1 MDLATR
7 VVAAERQY
15 ADIQAEC
22 ERLQQELDKERDR
35 SKESGKEENELI
47 SQLTAELDRC
57 RSVINEEKK
66 HYEELKSAV
75 DKERREKDE
84 ALLRNAQVS
93 QDVEI
98 VRQELRVQQ
107 QDSEELFKKQS
118 DLEKQLKEKKL
129 VSILIFNVNRG
140 IEFLDFVVLL
150 MSKYYYEF
158 INTIVELN
166 TSIF

>member
-15 ADIQAEC
+15 SDIQAEC
-22 ERLQQELDKERDR
+22 ERLQQELDKERDK
-35 SKESGKEENELI
+35 SKESIREENEI
-47 SQLTAELDRC
+47 ITQLTAELDRC
-57 RSVINEEKK
+57 KIVIHEDKR
-66 HYEELKSAV
+66 HFEELQSTV

-107 QDSEELFKKQS
+107 QDSEDLYKKQK

-129 VSILIFNVNRG
+129 VSIFNV
-140 IEFLDFVVLL
+140 
-150 MSKYYYEF
+150 SKSTKICFHFE
-158 INTIVELN
+158 IIVFN
-166 TSIF
+166 IY